1 MSEQKRKGKGG
12 TVISFL
18 FFMFIGAGAGISMF
32 PALDYILS
40 GEGNMFIG
48 IVAILMMISLMYVA
62 LILEMAIHELGH
74 LFFGLLTGY
83 TFISY
88 RLGSFLIMKEEGKL
102 KVKRYSLPGTGGQCL
117 MAPPEYSPTFPVVL
131 YNAGGA
137 IFNFLSSLIFLAL
150 FFPFMAAPFLSSFL
164 LMSAFVAFGLGA
176 MNIIPLIYGNDGSN
190 IVAIRKSERER
201 RCFWC
206 QMKMAALQGQGM
218 RLKDMDES
226 LFPVLTKEEASSSMS
241 ASALS
246 YRASRLLDEG
256 RIEEAKKIIEEAVSS
271 PFLPQVLVTLEKV
284 DLLYI
289 YLITGV
295 DRRRI
300 TEFKDRK
307 LINAMKGMRSFL
319 TVMRTEYAY
328 ALLFEGDEKKAGVI
342 AKAFEERASS
352 YPYKGDWEGEKELMD
367 RALSIYETR

>member
-1 MSEQKRKGKGG
+1 
-12 TVISFL
+12 
-18 FFMFIGAGAGISMF
+18 
-32 PALDYILS
+32 
-40 GEGNMFIG
+40 
-48 IVAILMMISLMYVA
+48 
-62 LILEMAIHELGH
+62 
-74 LFFGLLTGY
+74 
-83 TFISY
+83 
-88 RLGSFLIMKEEGKL
+88 
-102 KVKRYSLPGTGGQCL
+102 
-117 MAPPEYSPTFPVVL
+117 
-131 YNAGGA
+131 
-137 IFNFLSSLIFLAL
+137 
-150 FFPFMAAPFLSSFL
+150 
-164 LMSAFVAFGLGA
+164 
-176 MNIIPLIYGNDGSN
+176 
-190 IVAIRKSERER
+190 
-201 RCFWC
+201 
-206 QMKMAALQGQGM
+206 M

-226 LFPVLTKEEASSSMS
+226 LFPVLDKDDASSSMS

-256 RIEEAKKIIEEAVSS
+256 RIEEAGKLAEEAVSS

-295 DRRRI
+295 DRKRI
-300 TEFKDRK
+300 MEAKDRK

-328 ALLFEGDEKKAGVI
+328 ALLFKGDEKKAGVI